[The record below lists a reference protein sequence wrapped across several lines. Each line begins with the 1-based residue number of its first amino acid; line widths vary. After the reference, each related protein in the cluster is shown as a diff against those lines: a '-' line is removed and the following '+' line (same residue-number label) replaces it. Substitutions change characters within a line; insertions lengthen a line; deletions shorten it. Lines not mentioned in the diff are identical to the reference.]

1 MEASYALLYG
11 YSLLSTRAPRVVYAR
26 SFEASSKLMAQA
38 CDKLRPMLR
47 IALFVLL
54 LVQTLTSSD
63 ALAQQTSDAR
73 RVALVIGNDRYKN
86 IPSLRNARADAMAVA
101 DALRESGF
109 DVIARYDLDERSLRA
124 SVREFTAGL
133 SGGDEAVFYY
143 AGHGVQLGAGNFLL
157 PTDIAADDEARVRD
171 ESLALQ
177 RVLDD
182 LTERRVRFS
191 LAIIDA
197 CRNNP
202 FPADRERSIRTGRGL
217 APTTPATGQMVMF
230 SAGVGQTALDLLDDR
245 DRSRNGVFTRVLL
258 RELRKEG
265 VPADQILRNVRD
277 EVVRLARSVGHEQVP
292 ALYDQSIG
300 RFYLKRSAATA
311 GDAPGPA
318 PMAAAA
324 PAPVESASQSN
335 ERLFWESVKDSRSPE
350 ELRTYLQRFPDGVFA
365 ELARVRIDALTRAQG
380 GGASAPVATAAA
392 ATPKPAAPVPAPPP
406 AAVAVSQAAP
416 NDADTD
422 WVPVPA
428 GEFRSGEAGLA
439 VTLPAFRIQ
448 RTEVTN
454 RQYASFV
461 AQCPMGDQCG
471 PRSLPSYWDDA
482 AYLAGAQEQPVVFVS
497 WVDAAAFCAW
507 AGGELPTA
515 QEWEK
520 AARGTDGRTYP
531 TGEAIP
537 PGAVNILGPEGR
549 AARRSAAARQIPTWA
564 VNDPRYAR
572 DRSAF
577 GVLGMTG
584 NVSEWTATPGGSRGE
599 LRLVAGA
606 SWDSWE
612 SADAIV
618 HQTLPKRTSDASSSL
633 GFRCVKR

>member
-1 MEASYALLYG
+1 M
-11 YSLLSTRAPRVVYAR
+11 AP
-26 SFEASSKLMAQA
+26 A
-38 CDKLRPMLR
+38 CHNLRPMLR
-47 IALFVLL
+47 IAFFLLL
-54 LVQTLTSSD
+54 LVPTLTSTQ
-63 ALAQQTSDAR
+63 ALAQQASEAR
-73 RVALVIGNDRYKN
+73 RVALVIGNDRYRN

-109 DVIARYDLDERSLRA
+109 DVIARYDLDERALRA

-171 ESLALQ
+171 ESLSLQ

-230 SAGVGQTALDLLDDR
+230 SAGVGQTALDLLDER

-318 PMAAAA
+318 PIAAAET
-324 PAPVESASQSN
+324 APVESASQSN

-380 GGASAPVATAAA
+380 IAAAAPAASAPA
-392 ATPKPAAPVPAPPP
+392 ATPKPAAAPP
-406 AAVAVSQAAP
+406 AAPVAAQAVP
-416 NDADTD
+416 TSTDTD
-422 WVPVPA
+422 WITIPA

-461 AQCPMGDQCG
+461 AQCPMGDLCG
-471 PRSLPSYWDDA
+471 PRTLPSYWDDA
-482 AYLAGAQEQPVVFVS
+482 AYLAGAQDQPVVFVS

-507 AGGELPTA
+507 AGGALPAA

-549 AARRSAAARQIPTWA
+549 AARRAAAARQIPTWA
-564 VNDPRYAR
+564 VSDARYAR

-584 NVSEWTATPGGSRGE
+584 NVSEWTATPAGSRGE

-633 GFRCVKR
+633 GFRCTKR

>member
-1 MEASYALLYG
+1 ML
-11 YSLLSTRAPRVVYAR
+11 
-26 SFEASSKLMAQA
+26 QA
-38 CDKLRPMLR
+38 CDTLRRMLR
-47 IALFVLL
+47 IALLL
-54 LVQTLTSSD
+54 LIPVLTSSY
-63 ALAQQTSDAR
+63 ALAQSTPEAR
-73 RVALVIGNDRYKN
+73 RVALVIGNDRYRN

-109 DVIARYDLDERSLRA
+109 DVIARYDLDERGLRA
-124 SVREFTAGL
+124 SVREFTSGL

-171 ESLALQ
+171 ESLSLQ

-202 FPADRERSIRTGRGL
+202 FPADRERSIGTGRGL

-258 RELRKEG
+258 RELRKPG
-265 VPADQILRNVRD
+265 VTADQILRNVRD

-300 RFYLKRSAATA
+300 RFYLKRAAATA
-311 GDAPGPA
+311 SDVASVGVAPA
-318 PMAAAA
+318 SA
-324 PAPVESASQSN
+324 APVEAASQSN

-365 ELARVRIDALTRAQG
+365 ELARVRIDALSRAQ
-380 GGASAPVATAAA
+380 APAPSPRPPAPSAAPAQSATAPPSASSPPLPGDAA
-392 ATPKPAAPVPAPPP
+392 
-406 AAVAVSQAAP
+406 S
-416 NDADTD
+416 D
-422 WVPVPA
+422 WVEIPA
-428 GEFRSGEAGLA
+428 GEFRSGEAA
-439 VTLPAFRIQ
+439 IPASLPAFRIQ

-454 RQYASFV
+454 RQYAGFV
-461 AQCPMGDQCG
+461 AQCPMGNLCG
-471 PRSLPSYWDDA
+471 PRALPSYWDDA
-482 AYLAGAQEQPVVFVS
+482 AYLAGAEDQPVVFVS

-507 AGGELPTA
+507 AGGALPTV

-537 PGAVNILGPEGR
+537 AGAVNILGAEGR

-564 VNDPRYAR
+564 VTDPRYAR

-584 NVSEWTATPGGSRGE
+584 NVSEWTATPAGARQE

-618 HQTLPKRTSDASSSL
+618 HQTLPKRTTDASSSL
-633 GFRCVKR
+633 GFRCVTR